1 MTNQQMGERYF
12 NHQEDNLI
20 GGDYQL
26 LEEETQI
33 SQLESR
39 FVQKNW

>member
-1 MTNQQMGERYF
+1 MTNQQTEERCF

-20 GGDYQL
+20 GGDFKI

-33 SQLESR
+33 WQLESR
-39 FVQKNW
+39 FV